1 MKRIEY
7 FKRGEQDPAP
17 LEKSVLRVVRFNEID
32 PMNIMW
38 HGHYASFFED
48 ARVALGDSY
57 GIGYQDFYRQGFII
71 PVRRMQIDYLSP
83 LQYGC
88 EYEIKARLFYTEAA
102 RLDYD
107 FTVLDAD
114 GSVHARGCTVQLIL
128 DKDQNLLLA
137 KPSFFEAFCQKW
149 REGKL

>member
-7 FKRGEQDPAP
+7 FIRQEGDPAP
-17 LEKSVLRVVRFNEID
+17 LEKSVRRVVRFNEID

-48 ARVALGDSY
+48 ARVALGDGY
-57 GIGYQDFYRQGFII
+57 GIGYQDFYRQGYII
-71 PVRRMQIDYLSP
+71 PVRRMQVDYLSP
-83 LQYGC
+83 LQYGN

-107 FTVLDAD
+107 FTVLDLQ
-114 GSVHARGCTVQLIL
+114 GRIHARGCTVQLML
-128 DKDQNLLLA
+128 DKEQNLLLA
-137 KPSFFEAFCQKW
+137 KPAFFEAFCQKW
-149 REGKL
+149 RLGQL

>member
-7 FKRGEQDPAP
+7 FTRCAGEPAP
-17 LEKSVLRVVRFNEID
+17 LEKSVRRVVRFNEVD

-48 ARVALGDSY
+48 ARIALGDAY
-57 GIGYQDFYRQGFII
+57 GIGYQDFYRHGFII

-83 LQYGC
+83 LQFGR

-107 FTVLDAD
+107 FTVLDET

-128 DKDQNLLLA
+128 DKEQNLLLA
-137 KPSFFEAFCQKW
+137 KPAFFEAFCQKW
-149 REGKL
+149 RGGKL

>member
-7 FKRGEQDPAP
+7 FTRCAGEPPP
-17 LEKSVLRVVRFNEID
+17 LEKSVRRVVRFNEVD

-48 ARVALGDSY
+48 ARIALGDAY

-83 LQYGC
+83 LQFGR

-107 FTVLDAD
+107 FTVLDEAA
-114 GSVHARGCTVQLIL
+114 SVHARGCTVQLIL
-128 DKDQNLLLA
+128 DKEQNLLLA
-137 KPSFFEAFCQKW
+137 KPAFFEAFCQKW
-149 REGKL
+149 RSGKL